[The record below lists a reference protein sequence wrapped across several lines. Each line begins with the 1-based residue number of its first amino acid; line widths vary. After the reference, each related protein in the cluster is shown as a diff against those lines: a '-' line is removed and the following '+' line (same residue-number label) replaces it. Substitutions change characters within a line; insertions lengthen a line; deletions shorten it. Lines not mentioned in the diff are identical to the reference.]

1 MANITAN
8 IGFLNSQPD
17 KHSVSDDIQGLA
29 TGSIVAALGF
39 YILNQVGVLTGGT
52 AGVAFLLHYGLGFSF
67 GLMFF
72 LVNLPFYALSIKR
85 MGWVFS
91 LKTLLAITLV
101 SIITEVES
109 RWMVISQIQ
118 PLWGSILGGLLLGY
132 GVLALYRHRASL
144 GGIGIVALYLQEQ
157 FGIRAGLV
165 QLAFDSCVMLCAL
178 FVLEPVTVFF
188 SLIGAVV
195 LNMFLAINHRSD
207 RYIAVR

>member
-1 MANITAN
+1 MANFAAN
-8 IGFLNSQPD
+8 IGFLNSVPER
-17 KHSVSDDIQGLA
+17 HSVSDDIQGLL

-52 AGVAFLLHYGLGFSF
+52 AGVAFLFHYAFGVSF

-72 LVNLPFYALSIKR
+72 IVNLPFYVLSIKR
-85 MGWVFS
+85 LGWVFS
-91 LKTLLAITLV
+91 LKTLLAILMV
-101 SIITEVES
+101 SVITEVES
-109 RWMVISQIQ
+109 RWMVISQIE
-118 PLWGSILGGLLLGY
+118 PLWGSALGGLLLGY

-144 GGIGIVALYLQEQ
+144 GGIGIVAIYLQEQ

-165 QLAFDSCVMLCAL
+165 QLAFDSCVLLCAF
-178 FVLEPVTVFF
+178 FVLEPMTVLY
-188 SLIGAVV
+188 SLVGAVV

>member
-52 AGVAFLLHYGLGFSF
+52 AGVAFLLHYGFGFSF

-101 SIITEVES
+101 SLITEVES
-109 RWMVISQIQ
+109 RWIVISQIQ

-165 QLAFDSCVMLCAL
+165 QLAFDSCVMLCAF
-178 FVLEPVTVFF
+178 FVLEPVTVFY

>member
-101 SIITEVES
+101 SVITEVES

-165 QLAFDSCVMLCAL
+165 QLAFDSCVMLCAF
-178 FVLEPVTVFF
+178 FVLEPVTVFY

>member
-17 KHSVSDDIQGLA
+17 KHSLSDDIQGMA

-52 AGVAFLLHYGLGFSF
+52 AGVAFLLHYGFGFSF

-101 SIITEVES
+101 SLITEVES

-165 QLAFDSCVMLCAL
+165 QLAFDSCVMLCAF
-178 FVLEPVTVFF
+178 FVLEPVTVFY

>member
-1 MANITAN
+1 MANIASN
-8 IGFLNSQPD
+8 IGFLNSVPE

-29 TGSIVAALGF
+29 TGCIVAALGF

-52 AGVAFLLHYGLGFSF
+52 AGVAFLLHYAFGLSF

-72 LVNLPFYALSIKR
+72 VVNLPFYALSIKR

-91 LKTLLAITLV
+91 LKTLLAIALV
-101 SIITEVES
+101 SVITEVES

-118 PLWGSILGGLLLGY
+118 PVWGSIVGGLLLGY

-157 FGIRAGLV
+157 FGIRAGLT
-165 QLAFDSCVMLCAL
+165 QLAFDSCVLLCA
-178 FVLEPVTVFF
+178 FSVLEPITVFY

-195 LNMFLAINHRSD
+195 LNLFLAINHRSD

>member
-8 IGFLNSQPD
+8 IGFLNSRPD
-17 KHSVSDDIQGLA
+17 KHSLSDDIQGMA

-52 AGVAFLLHYGLGFSF
+52 AGVAFLLHYGFGFSF

-101 SIITEVES
+101 SLITEVES

-165 QLAFDSCVMLCAL
+165 QLAFDSCVMLCAF
-178 FVLEPVTVFF
+178 FVLEPVTVFY

>member
-8 IGFLNSQPD
+8 IGFLNSQSD